1 MNIDKW
7 TNRTYPVFDENR
19 SLKEILT
26 ETKKIGLTTII
37 SVDKEGR
44 LSGIARLDEIS
55 ERDISGLL
63 SEVISE
69 PVFYCRDSD
78 FIEDAALML
87 IESHD
92 YILPVVNDDFVL
104 VGAIGV
110 FEILEGL
117 MEFTAMD
124 KPGTRISIVLDDKP
138 GALRDV
144 VDFLAEREV
153 NILSIITSASES
165 EDSRRVVIRTDES
178 DISMIAE
185 ILQEQGIPFESI
197 SEEEGFSV

>member
-19 SLKEILT
+19 SLEETLAEAKE
-26 ETKKIGLTTII
+26 IGLTTIF

-55 ERDISGLL
+55 ECDISGLL
-63 SEVISE
+63 SGVISE

-92 YILPVVNDDFVL
+92 YILPVVNDDFLV

-124 KPGTRISIVLDDKP
+124 KPGTRISIVLDDEP

-185 ILQEQGIPFESI
+185 ILQEQGISFESI

>member
-19 SLKEILT
+19 SLKEILA

-44 LSGIARLDEIS
+44 LSGIARLDEILES
-55 ERDISGLL
+55 DISGLL
-63 SEVISE
+63 SGVISE

-92 YILPVVNDDFVL
+92 YILPVVNDDFVV

-153 NILSIITSASES
+153 NILSIITSASER

>member
-1 MNIDKW
+1 MNICKW
-7 TNRTYPVFDENR
+7 TNRTYPLFSDDCTVG
-19 SLKEILT
+19 EILSDR
-26 ETKKIGLTTII
+26 KSAGLTYII
-37 SVDKEGR
+37 SVDSDGR
-44 LSGIARLDEIS
+44 LAGVARVD
-55 ERDISGLL
+55 DIKDVDPATPV
-63 SEVISE
+63 SEVITE

-92 YILPVVNDDFVL
+92 YVLPVVDDDFLV

-124 KPGTRISIVLDDKP
+124 KPGTRVSVILEDKP

-144 VDFLAEREV
+144 VDYLAEREV
-153 NILSIITSASES
+153 NILSIITSAAES
-165 EDSRRVVIRTDES
+165 EDERRVVIRTDES
-178 DISMIAE
+178 DIGMIAE
-185 ILQEQGIPFESI
+185 ILQEKGVSFESI
-197 SEEEGFSV
+197 SEEEGFGV

>member
-1 MNIDKW
+1 MNICKW
-7 TNRTYPVFDENR
+7 TNRTYPLFSDDCTVG
-19 SLKEILT
+19 EILSDRKSAGFT
-26 ETKKIGLTTII
+26 YVI
-37 SVDKEGR
+37 SVDSDGR
-44 LSGIARLDEIS
+44 LAGVARVD
-55 ERDISGLL
+55 DIKDVDPATPV
-63 SEVISE
+63 SEVITE

-92 YILPVVNDDFVL
+92 YVLPVVDDDFLV

-124 KPGTRISIVLDDKP
+124 KPGTRVSVILEDKP

-144 VDFLAEREV
+144 VDYLAEREV
-153 NILSIITSASES
+153 NILSIITSAAES
-165 EDSRRVVIRTDES
+165 EDERRVVIRTDES
-178 DISMIAE
+178 DIGMIAE
-185 ILQEQGIPFESI
+185 ILQEKGVSFESI
-197 SEEEGFSV
+197 SEEEGFGV

>member
-7 TNRTYPVFDENR
+7 TNRTYPVFEENR
-19 SLKEILT
+19 SLEEILA

-44 LSGIARLDEIS
+44 LSGVARLDEILES
-55 ERDISGLL
+55 DASGLL
-63 SEVISE
+63 SGVVGE

-92 YILPVVNDDFVL
+92 YVLPVVNDDFFV

-185 ILQEQGIPFESI
+185 ILQEQGISFESI

>member
-19 SLKEILT
+19 SLKEILA
-26 ETKKIGLTTII
+26 ETKKIGLTIII

-44 LSGIARLDEIS
+44 LSGIARLDEILES
-55 ERDISGLL
+55 DISGLL
-63 SEVISE
+63 SGVVSE

-92 YILPVVNDDFVL
+92 YILPVVNDDFVV

>member
-7 TNRTYPVFDENR
+7 TNRTYPVFDENS
-19 SLKEILT
+19 SLEEVLA

-44 LSGIARLDEIS
+44 LSGIARLDEILES
-55 ERDISGLL
+55 DISGLL
-63 SEVISE
+63 SGVISE

-92 YILPVVNDDFVL
+92 YVLPVVNDDFLV

-185 ILQEQGIPFESI
+185 ILQEQGISFESI

>member
-7 TNRTYPVFDENR
+7 TNTTYPVFDENR
-19 SLKEILT
+19 SLKEILA

-44 LSGIARLDEIS
+44 LSGIARLDEILES
-55 ERDISGLL
+55 DISGLL
-63 SEVISE
+63 SGVVSE

-92 YILPVVNDDFVL
+92 YILPVVNDDFVV

>member
-44 LSGIARLDEIS
+44 LSGIARLDEIL

>member
-55 ERDISGLL
+55 ERDIPGLL

-92 YILPVVNDDFVL
+92 YILPVVNDDFVV

>member
-44 LSGIARLDEIS
+44 LSGIARLDEILES
-55 ERDISGLL
+55 DISGLL
-63 SEVISE
+63 SGVISE

-92 YILPVVNDDFVL
+92 YILPVVNDDFVV
-104 VGAIGV
+104 VGTIGV

-178 DISMIAE
+178 DISTIAE

>member
-19 SLKEILT
+19 SLKEILA

-44 LSGIARLDEIS
+44 LSGIARLDEILES
-55 ERDISGLL
+55 DISGLL
-63 SEVISE
+63 SGVVSE

-92 YILPVVNDDFVL
+92 YILPVVNDDFVV

-197 SEEEGFSV
+197 SEEEGYIV

>member
-7 TNRTYPVFDENR
+7 TDRTYPVFDENR
-19 SLKEILT
+19 SLEEILA
-26 ETKKIGLTTII
+26 EAKKIGLTTIF

-55 ERDISGLL
+55 EYDISGLL
-63 SEVISE
+63 SGVISE

-92 YILPVVNDDFVL
+92 YILPVVNDDFLV

-124 KPGTRISIVLDDKP
+124 KPGTRISIVLDDEP

-185 ILQEQGIPFESI
+185 ILQEQGISFESI

>member
-19 SLKEILT
+19 SLKEILA

-44 LSGIARLDEIS
+44 LSGIARLDEILES
-55 ERDISGLL
+55 DISGLL
-63 SEVISE
+63 SGVISE

-92 YILPVVNDDFVL
+92 YILPVVNDDFVV

>member
-44 LSGIARLDEIS
+44 LSGIARLDEILES
-55 ERDISGLL
+55 DISGLL
-63 SEVISE
+63 SGVISE

-92 YILPVVNDDFVL
+92 YILPVVNDDFVV
-104 VGAIGV
+104 VGTIGV

>member
-19 SLKEILT
+19 SLKEILA

-44 LSGIARLDEIS
+44 LSGIARLDEILES
-55 ERDISGLL
+55 DISGLL
-63 SEVISE
+63 SGVVSE

-92 YILPVVNDDFVL
+92 YILPVVNDDFVV